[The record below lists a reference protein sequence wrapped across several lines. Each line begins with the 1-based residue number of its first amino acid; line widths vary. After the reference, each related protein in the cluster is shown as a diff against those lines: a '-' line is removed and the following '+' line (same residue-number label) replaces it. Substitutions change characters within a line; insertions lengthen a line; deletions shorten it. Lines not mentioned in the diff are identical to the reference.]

1 MLDESIKT
9 AIRTAL
15 RLHEIGDKSPYRIFF
30 AAKGKS
36 GGSFGF
42 MQGDLAAGQANI
54 TQTFRDVMVA
64 AGVMQSRARSI
75 ETLLSVHVVKNPLSA
90 PDTKIVNG
98 ALDAPEGRV
107 LVDIMDEQ
115 IIAGVYAGLNK
126 CIVAATSSGRAIGPK
141 ALIYKAMWINMSGPP
156 TKVLTW
162 LAGKGVSMAMPI
174 AKAPLNV
181 DGSAMEG
188 YLRATSYYS
197 ENPGNL
203 PHAMQCAA
211 AGMAMLA

>member
-1 MLDESIKT
+1 MLDDSIKP
-9 AIRTAL
+9 AIRRAL
-15 RLHEIGDKSPYRIFF
+15 RLHEIGDKSPYRVFF
-30 AAKGKS
+30 AGKGKS

-42 MQGDLAAGQANI
+42 MQGDLAAGQSNV
-54 TQTFRDVMVA
+54 TQTFREVLA
-64 AGVMQSRARSI
+64 ASGVTQPRAKSI
-75 ETLLSVHVVKNPLSA
+75 EAALSVHVVKNPLSA
-90 PDTKIVNG
+90 SDTKTVNN
-98 ALDAPEGRV
+98 AMDAPAGRV
-107 LVDIMDEQ
+107 LVDKMDEQ

-126 CIVAATSSGRAIGPK
+126 CIAAATSSGGTIEPK
-141 ALIYKAMWINMSGPP
+141 ALVYMAMWINMSGPP

-162 LAGKGVSMAMPI
+162 LAGKSVSMATPL

-181 DGSAMEG
+181 DGLAMEG

-211 AGMAMLA
+211 AGMTMLE